1 MKVEK
6 SFTIGG
12 EIVQEVFKKGS
23 TTVYQAEEKH
33 DDSSVTLYFVNS
45 QNNEIQFKLCV
56 DADCNQNFGFVSAV
70 DFTDIK

>member
-23 TTVYQAEEKH
+23 TTVYKAEEN
-33 DDSSVTLYFVNS
+33 DDSGVTLYFVNS
-45 QNNEIQFKLCV
+45 QNNEIQFKLFV
-56 DADCNQNFGFVSAV
+56 GADCNQNFGFIGTI